1 MEKSNKNIFTKTI
14 LRSMKKIMFICLV
27 FFAGHLFS
35 QESTKTIKSK
45 IKEVTV
51 FFQGAQ
57 VTQAGDVSIPQGQ
70 SIVMFDNLTQYLN
83 PQSIQVK
90 GEGDFTILSVT
101 HQINY
106 LKSQEKSPEVLRL
119 EDSVTILTKLISNQQ
134 TILSVY
140 GQEESLLIAN
150 KSIGGQQSGV
160 KIEDLKAAA
169 EYFRTRM
176 LDIKQNQT
184 NIQEKINQYQLKL
197 SKINNQLATLNAK
210 VNEPTSEIL
219 VTVNSETAQAVKLI
233 LSYYTSNA
241 GWTPTYELRAINVN
255 SPIELNFRANVY
267 QTTGNDWNQV
277 KLTLSTGNPAISGA
291 KPQLNPWYLSFITPY
306 NYENNIQ
313 GVTAKPMMQDVDKET
328 TKMAA
333 DRKVPNTIADY
344 TSVVEAQTNINY
356 EISIPYNIPAS
367 GKNYTV
373 EIQKNSLNASYE
385 YYCAPKLN
393 PDVFLLARVSGW
405 EKYNLISGEMNLF
418 FEGTYVGKSFLDSR
432 ITTDTIDLSMGI
444 DKNISVKREK
454 LVDLSSAKF
463 IGLNKKVTEVYSI
476 SIKNKKKQAI
486 DILVEDQIP
495 LATDKDIEIE
505 TLDLSNGIMDK
516 DYGKISW
523 KFKLNPAETKTL
535 KLSYSVKYP
544 KDKTIN
550 F

>member
-1 MEKSNKNIFTKTI
+1 
-14 LRSMKKIMFICLV
+14 MKKIMLLCLV
-27 FFAGHLFS
+27 LISGSLYS
-35 QESTKTIKSK
+35 QETTKTIKSK

-57 VTQAGDVSIPQGQ
+57 IKQSGDITIPQGQ
-70 SIVMFDNLTQYLN
+70 SVVMFDNLTQYIN

-106 LKSQEKSPEVLRL
+106 LKSQEKSPEVLKL
-119 EDSVTILTKLISNQQ
+119 EDSAVILNKLIANQQ

-150 KSIGGQQSGV
+150 KSIGGQQTGV

-197 SKINNQLATLNAK
+197 SRINNQLATLNAK
-210 VNEPTSEIL
+210 VSEPTSEVL
-219 VTVNSETAQAVKLI
+219 VTVNSETTQAVKLS

-267 QTTGNDWNQV
+267 QTTGTDWNLV
-277 KLTLSTGNPAISGA
+277 RLTLSTGNPAISGT

-306 NYENNIQ
+306 YYGNRLENAS
-313 GVTAKPMMQDVDKET
+313 AKPVMQET
-328 TKMAA
+328 QYETMKVAA
-333 DRKVPNTIADY
+333 DKKVPNTVAAY

-367 GKNYTV
+367 GKYYTV
-373 EIQKNSLNASYE
+373 EIQKNSLNAVYE

-418 FEGTYVGKSFLDSR
+418 FEGTYVGKSFLDAR

-444 DKNISVKREK
+444 DKNIAVKREK
-454 LVDLSSAKF
+454 LVDMSSAKF

-486 DILVEDQIP
+486 DIFIEDQIP
-495 LATDKDIEIE
+495 LTTDKDIEIE
-505 TLDLSNGIMDK
+505 TIDISNGLLDK
-516 DYGKISW
+516 DYGKVSW

-535 KLSYSVKYP
+535 KLSYSIKYP

>member
-1 MEKSNKNIFTKTI
+1 MEKSNINILIKTI
-14 LRSMKKIMFICLV
+14 FRSMKKIMLVCLV
-27 FFAGHLFS
+27 IISGSLYS
-35 QESTKTIKSK
+35 QETAKTIKSK

-57 VTQAGDVSIPQGQ
+57 ITQVGDITIPQGQ
-70 SIVMFDNLTQYLN
+70 SIVMFDNLTQYIN

-119 EDSVTILTKLISNQQ
+119 EDSSVLLTKLIANQQ

-150 KSIGGQQSGV
+150 KSIGGQQTGV
-160 KIEDLKAAA
+160 KIEELKAAA

-184 NIQEKINQYQLKL
+184 NIQEKINQYQMKL
-197 SKINNQLATLNAK
+197 SRINNQLATLNAK
-210 VNEPTSEIL
+210 VSEPTSEIL
-219 VTVNSETAQAVKLI
+219 VTVNSETTQAVKLS

-267 QTTGNDWNQV
+267 QTTGTDWSQV
-277 KLTLSTGNPAISGA
+277 KLTLSTGNPAISGS
-291 KPQLNPWYLSFITPY
+291 KPQLNPWYVSFITSY
-306 NYENNIQ
+306 DYENKAK
-313 GVTAKPMMQDVDKET
+313 GVTAKPMMYEMQLET
-328 TKMAA
+328 TKVAT
-333 DRKVPNTIADY
+333 DKNVPNSIAAY
-344 TSVVEAQTNINY
+344 TSVIEAQTTINY

-367 GKNYTV
+367 GKYYTV
-373 EIQKNSLNASYE
+373 EIQKNSLNAIYE

-418 FEGTYVGKSFLDSR
+418 FEGTYVGKSFLDAR

-463 IGLNKKVTEVYSI
+463 IGLNKKVTEVFSI
-476 SIKNKKKQAI
+476 SVKNKKKQSI
-486 DILVEDQIP
+486 DILIEDQIP
-495 LATDKDIEIE
+495 LTTDKDIEIE
-505 TLDLSNGIMDK
+505 TIDISNGMLDK
-516 DYGKISW
+516 DYGKVSW
-523 KFKLNPAETKTL
+523 RFKLNPAETKTL

-544 KDKTIN
+544 KDKSIS